1 MDLKRIYNNKA
12 RFVVREIGDELI
24 LVPLTGNV
32 AKMNEMFTMNETG
45 KFIWENITETTTVE
59 ELEQAV
65 TNEFSIDPDTAR
77 KDIELFLNQLVAK
90 LNI

>member
-1 MDLKRIYNNKA
+1 MDLKRIYNNKT

-45 KFIWENITETTTVE
+45 KFIWENITETTSVE
-59 ELEQAV
+59 ELEHAL
-65 TNEFSIDPDTAR
+65 TDEFSIDPDTAR